1 MFITGQQDVNDADAD
16 EQGDKAE
23 EEEEEEE
30 EEEVIICFHFIT
42 TTVSLADCWLKEDK
56 LLKWQIQIFK
66 WSGGGEGAHLDA
78 IRKEQGGKGGLT
90 IFSWLLSPAMGEG
103 STS

>member
-1 MFITGQQDVNDADAD
+1 MSLFITDQQDVNDADAD

-42 TTVSLADCWLKEDK
+42 TTVSVADCWLKEDT

-66 WSGGGEGAHLDA
+66 WRGGGGCLSRCPKKRAGREGWLHNLL
-78 IRKEQGGKGGLT
+78 LT
-90 IFSWLLSPAMGEG
+90 S
-103 STS
+103 

>member
-66 WSGGGEGAHLDA
+66 WSGGG
-78 IRKEQGGKGGLT
+78 GGGGGCSSRCHKKRAGRERWPHNFLLT
-90 IFSWLLSPAMGEG
+90 S
-103 STS
+103 

>member
-1 MFITGQQDVNDADAD
+1 MSLFITDQQDVNDADAD

-42 TTVSLADCWLKEDK
+42 TTVSVADCWIKRRHVIEVADSDL
-56 LLKWQIQIFK
+56 QV
-66 WSGGGEGAHLDA
+66 EGRGWVLV
-78 IRKEQGGKGGLT
+78 
-90 IFSWLLSPAMGEG
+90 
-103 STS
+103 

>member
-1 MFITGQQDVNDADAD
+1 MIASLFITGQQDVNDADAD

-42 TTVSLADCWLKEDK
+42 TTVSMAD
-56 LLKWQIQIFK
+56 
-66 WSGGGEGAHLDA
+66 
-78 IRKEQGGKGGLT
+78 
-90 IFSWLLSPAMGEG
+90 
-103 STS
+103 